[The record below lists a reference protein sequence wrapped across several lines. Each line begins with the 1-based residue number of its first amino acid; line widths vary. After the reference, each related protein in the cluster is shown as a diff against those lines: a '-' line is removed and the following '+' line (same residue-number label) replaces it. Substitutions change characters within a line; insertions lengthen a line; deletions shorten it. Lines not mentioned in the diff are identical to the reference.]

1 MKLSSEDVTKPY
13 VADASGD
20 ALQEAF
26 QAGNINVAVYG
37 LGKMGLPVATVF
49 ANITSRVFGVDVDP
63 SVVEQI
69 NGGTC
74 PVSGEP
80 RLPGL
85 VRASV
90 EAGSF
95 RATTD
100 GREAARWADF
110 HLVLVPTVIDEAART
125 DLSHLESAVR
135 DVGAGLEAGDMV
147 VIESTVPPGTCA
159 DVIQPTLVE
168 ESGLD
173 PDEFG
178 LAACPERTR
187 SGRALRDIRAAYKRV
202 VGGVDDRS
210 TEVARHVYDLVT
222 TKGVVPVADA
232 TTAECVK
239 VFEGVYRDV
248 NIALANELA
257 RFADELDVDVNDAIE
272 AANTQPFCDV
282 HRPGIG
288 VGGHCIP
295 YYPYFLIND
304 HDTGSPLMQTARRVN
319 DGMPRFAAA
328 KLTELLEER
337 NLDVED
343 ATVLV
348 LGLTYRPGVEETRET
363 PAKPI
368 IEYLNVR
375 GATVLAADPVLDDPS
390 SFETI
395 DVLVDDVD
403 SMDPDAAVLVTAHEA
418 FEGIDWSNMDPM
430 VVVDGRAALD
440 LEDSHHAVYTI
451 GGGLHVPE

>member
-13 VADASGD
+13 VADASGE

-26 QAGNINVAVYG
+26 TAGNINVAVYG

-49 ANITSRVFGVDVDP
+49 ANITSRVFGADVDP

-69 NGGTC
+69 NAGEC

-85 VRASV
+85 VRAAVDS
-90 EAGSF
+90 GSF

-100 GREAARWADF
+100 GREAAQWADF
-110 HLVLVPTVIDEAART
+110 HLILVPTVIDEAART
-125 DLSHLESAVR
+125 DLSNLESAVHA
-135 DVGAGLEAGDMV
+135 VGAGLDAGDMV

-159 DVIQPTLVE
+159 DVVQPTLVDD
-168 ESGLD
+168 SGLD

-178 LAACPERTR
+178 LAACPERTQ

-210 TEVARHVYDLVT
+210 TAVARHVYDLVT
-222 TKGVVPVADA
+222 TKGVVPVDDA

-257 RFADELDVDVNDAIE
+257 QFADELDVDVNDAIE
-272 AANTQPFCDV
+272 AANTQPFCDI

-304 HDTGSPLMQTARRVN
+304 HDTAAPLLQTARRVN
-319 DGMPRFAAA
+319 DGMPRFGAA
-328 KLTELLEER
+328 KLTELLEDR
-337 NLDVED
+337 DVDVDD

-348 LGLTYRPGVEETRET
+348 LGLTYRPGVEEVRET

-368 IEYLNVR
+368 IEYLNAR
-375 GATVLAADPVLDDPS
+375 GATVVASDPVLGDTT
-390 SFETI
+390 SFDVI

-403 SMDPDAAVLVTAHEA
+403 SLDLDATVLVTAHEA
-418 FEGIDWSNMDPM
+418 FESIDWSSMDPM

-440 LEDSHHAVYTI
+440 LADSHHTVYTI

>member
-13 VADASGD
+13 VADASGE

-26 QAGNINVAVYG
+26 TAGNINVAVYG

-49 ANITSRVFGVDVDP
+49 ANITSRVFGADVDP

-69 NGGTC
+69 NAGEC

-85 VRASV
+85 VRAAVDS
-90 EAGSF
+90 GSF

-100 GREAARWADF
+100 GREAAQWADF
-110 HLVLVPTVIDEAART
+110 HLILVPTVIDEAART
-125 DLSHLESAVR
+125 DLSNLESAVHA
-135 DVGAGLEAGDMV
+135 VGTGLDAGDMV

-159 DVIQPTLVE
+159 DVVQPTLVDD
-168 ESGLD
+168 SGLD

-178 LAACPERTR
+178 LAACPERTQ

-210 TEVARHVYDLVT
+210 TAVARHVYDLVT
-222 TKGVVPVADA
+222 TKGVVPVDDA

-257 RFADELDVDVNDAIE
+257 QFADELDVDVNDAIE
-272 AANTQPFCDV
+272 AANTQPFCDI

-304 HDTGSPLMQTARRVN
+304 HDTAAPLLQTARRVN
-319 DGMPRFAAA
+319 DGMPRFGAA
-328 KLTELLEER
+328 KLTELLEDR
-337 NLDVED
+337 DVDVDD

-348 LGLTYRPGVEETRET
+348 LGLTYRPGVEEVRET

-368 IEYLNVR
+368 IEYLNAR
-375 GATVLAADPVLDDPS
+375 GATVLASDPVLSDTT
-390 SFETI
+390 SFDVI

-403 SMDPDAAVLVTAHEA
+403 SLDLDATVLVTAHEA
-418 FEGIDWSNMDPM
+418 FESIDWSSMDPM

-440 LEDSHHAVYTI
+440 LADSHHTVYTI